1 MNSFTQPDVLAACS
15 KYGPQ
20 LNVDGIEYLRPD
32 GAVQSVS
39 GAALMLAIAAVETG
53 GGQVDYAGH
62 DCGPRHE
69 PAYDEGGKFW
79 KTSNS
84 LQLLIGEYGSQA
96 AMSYG
101 PWQMMFDNFTLGEFH
116 TFVPSSLTTDLE
128 FLAVNFVNFF
138 NHYVLHFH
146 PTSVVEVGEIWNAG
160 HITSDPAYTDKLMDA
175 YSVALSLYP

>member
-32 GAVQSVS
+32 GSVLSVS

-69 PAYDEGGKFW
+69 PAYDVDGHFY
-79 KTSNS
+79 KTSTS
-84 LQLLIGEYGSQA
+84 LQNLISGYGSAA

-101 PWQMMFDNFTLGEFH
+101 PWQMMFDNF
-116 TFVPSSLTTDLE
+116 VDSRSSPEELLVNLDLCASE
-128 FLAVNFVNFF
+128 FVNFF
-138 NHYVLHFH
+138 NHYVLHYH
-146 PTSVVEVGEIWNAG
+146 PTSVEEVGEIWNAG